1 VFNRDKLKDVGVL
14 DWAIFIS
21 IIIMGLMIYLPQ
33 NIWEEEDKFKNIRRE
48 KMNIIS
54 NAQDFYYE
62 LTGKYT
68 LDTNEL
74 FSLVESAM
82 DSLIA
87 DSLFVGKQN
96 IFLNNKKYEV
106 NLEQGFH
113 TAVDTTFS
121 SLEIIKYDVVDTIYT
136 ISTVNSE
143 TNLLDTLLVNS
154 RSLKRYKDSSSFEEI
169 ISSLMENRSEKQS
182 NYLRRKFHL
191 NSDLIYCPIS
201 DNNKDK
207 KFILSIEKDKNND
220 QLFKIT
226 SPLSDYDKE
235 IRYGIFRYN
244 PGKEEY
250 ILGGVK
256 SWAEK

>member
-1 VFNRDKLKDVGVL
+1 MFNRDKLKDVGVL

-33 NIWEEEDKFKNIRRE
+33 NIWEEEDKFKSIRRE

-96 IFLNNKKYEV
+96 IILNN
-106 NLEQGFH
+106 
-113 TAVDTTFS
+113 
-121 SLEIIKYDVVDTIYT
+121 
-136 ISTVNSE
+136 
-143 TNLLDTLLVNS
+143 
-154 RSLKRYKDSSSFEEI
+154 
-169 ISSLMENRSEKQS
+169 
-182 NYLRRKFHL
+182 
-191 NSDLIYCPIS
+191 
-201 DNNKDK
+201 
-207 KFILSIEKDKNND
+207 
-220 QLFKIT
+220 
-226 SPLSDYDKE
+226 
-235 IRYGIFRYN
+235 
-244 PGKEEY
+244 
-250 ILGGVK
+250 
-256 SWAEK
+256 